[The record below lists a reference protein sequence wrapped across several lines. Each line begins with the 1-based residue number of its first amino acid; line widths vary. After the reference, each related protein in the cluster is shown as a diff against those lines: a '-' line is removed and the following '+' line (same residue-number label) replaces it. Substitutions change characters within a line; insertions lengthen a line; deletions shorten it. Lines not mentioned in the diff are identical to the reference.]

1 MKCNK
6 CGYDDKG
13 TGSAHY
19 CRNTDVTDIQQILR
33 RIEQLEKQVA
43 HLLEKSPPSEGQV

>member
-1 MKCNK
+1 MKCHK
-6 CGYDDKG
+6 CGYDDQG

-19 CRNTDVTDIQQILR
+19 CRQTDVTNVQQILR

-43 HLLEKSPPSEGQV
+43 HLLKKSPLPEEQG